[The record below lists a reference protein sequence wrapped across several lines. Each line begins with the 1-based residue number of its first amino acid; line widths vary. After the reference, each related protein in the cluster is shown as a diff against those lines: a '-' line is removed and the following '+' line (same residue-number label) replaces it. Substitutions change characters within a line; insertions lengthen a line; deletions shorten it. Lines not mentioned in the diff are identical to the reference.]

1 LDVVHLW
8 HVHGG
13 DASAAV
19 DVDDVVVGAGD
30 FAATF
35 AAAVD
40 DEFAADEPNTE
51 SSATTEVVVEVAKSS
66 AAATVAATDVEK
78 GFKLL

>member
-1 LDVVHLW
+1 MVHLW
-8 HVHGG
+8 HVHGA

-51 SSATTEVVVEVAKSS
+51 SSVTTEVVEAAKS
-66 AAATVAATDVEK
+66 TVAATDVEK
-78 GFKLL
+78 GIKLL